1 MTFNISNVV
10 FVLLVFFSIFSFFVA
25 ALLLFA
31 FKDNEKYSA
40 TSFAFGCFLAGC
52 ATLAISLKSS
62 ALADFP
68 YRLGLLFTS
77 ASWVGFYYSF
87 KILLGEKISFKALA
101 LRSALF
107 AFMYVVALKLLGSLF
122 GIDSLPYFV
131 AASGIAFNFTLAFW
145 DLKVYKSFKL
155 TVALALA
162 ATHLL
167 SVLGYLFV
175 KFPDEEGLINLA
187 AYGYLIALV
196 MVRYVGMFSLLAS
209 VESITKGEV
218 IAENHLMRAELANKK
233 AEQTETQ
240 LLSSLNALAKARDD
254 ETGNHIIRTQN
265 YVRLLALRLRNSG
278 HYTENLSD
286 QSIDLMF
293 KAAPLHDIGKVG
305 IPDRIL
311 LKHGPFNDEE
321 WAIMKTHAL
330 IGESVLS
337 SANTT
342 HEGGSE
348 VIAKAIKIAG
358 GHHEKWDGTGYPRGL
373 AGEDI
378 PLEARVMSL
387 ADMYDALLSERPYK
401 KAWTHQE
408 AVKEIISRGN
418 TQFDPLVVDAFIA
431 EQDAFKDISTKLK
444 D

>member
-1 MTFNISNVV
+1 MQFNINNVI
-10 FVLLVFFSIFSFFVA
+10 FVLLLFFSIFSFFVA

-52 ATLAISLKSS
+52 ATLAISFKST

-101 LRSALF
+101 VRASLF
-107 AFMYVVALKLLGSLF
+107 AFLYVLALKLIGYFLGV
-122 GIDSLPYFV
+122 DSLPYFV

-145 DLKVYKSFKL
+145 DIKVYKRFKL
-155 TVALALA
+155 IVALALA
-162 ATHLL
+162 TTHVL
-167 SVLGYLFV
+167 STLGYLFIR
-175 KFPDEEGLINLA
+175 FPEEEGLINLL
-187 AYGYLIALV
+187 AYGFLIALV

-209 VESITKGEV
+209 VETMTKGEV

-278 HYTENLSD
+278 HYIESLSD
-286 QSIDLMF
+286 QSIELLF

-311 LKHGPFNDEE
+311 LKNGRFTDDE
-321 WAIMKTHAL
+321 WTIMKNHAL

-401 KAWTHQE
+401 KAWTHEE
-408 AVKEIISRGN
+408 AVTEIISRRD
-418 TQFDPLVVDAFIA
+418 TQFDPLIVDAFIA
-431 EQDAFKDISTKLK
+431 EQDAFKDISAKLK

>member
-1 MTFNISNVV
+1 MQFNISNVI
-10 FVLLVFFSIFSFFVA
+10 FVLLLFFSIFSFFVC
-25 ALLLFA
+25 ALLLFS

-52 ATLAISLKSS
+52 ATLAISFKST
-62 ALADFP
+62 ALAGFP

-77 ASWVGFYYSF
+77 ASWVCFYYSF
-87 KILLGEKISFKALA
+87 KILLGEKISFKSLA
-101 LRSALF
+101 LKSALF
-107 AFMYVVALKLLGSLF
+107 ALMYVVALKLLGYLF
-122 GIDSLPYFV
+122 GVDALPYFV

-145 DLKVYKSFKL
+145 DLKVYKRYKL
-155 TVALALA
+155 PVALALA
-162 ATHLL
+162 ATHFL
-167 SVLGYLFV
+167 STLGYLFI
-175 KFPDEEGLINLA
+175 KFPEEEGLINLA
-187 AYGYLIALV
+187 AYGFLTALV

-218 IAENHLMRAELANKK
+218 IAENHQMRAELATKK
-233 AEQTETQ
+233 AEQTEAQ
-240 LLSSLNALAKARDD
+240 LLSSLNALARARDD
-254 ETGNHIIRTQN
+254 ETGNHILRTQN
-265 YVRLLALRLRNSG
+265 YVRVLALRLRSDG
-278 HYTENLSD
+278 HYNESLSD
-286 QSIDLMF
+286 QAIDLMF

-311 LKHGPFNDEE
+311 LKNGPFTDEE

-348 VIAKAIKIAG
+348 VIARAIKIAG

-401 KAWTHQE
+401 KAWSHQE
-408 AVKEIISRGN
+408 AVKEIITRRD

-431 EQDAFKDISTKLK
+431 EQNVFKDISTALK

>member
-1 MTFNISNVV
+1 MQFNISNVI
-10 FVLLVFFSIFSFFVA
+10 FVLLLFFSIFSFFVA

-52 ATLAISLKSS
+52 ATLAISFKST

-101 LRSALF
+101 FRASLF
-107 AFMYVVALKLLGSLF
+107 AFLYVLALKLIGYFLGA
-122 GIDSLPYFV
+122 DSLPYFV
-131 AASGIAFNFTLAFW
+131 AATGIAFNFTLAFW
-145 DLKVYKSFKL
+145 DIKVYKRFKL

-162 ATHLL
+162 TTHVL
-167 SVLGYLFV
+167 STLGYLFV
-175 KFPDEEGLINLA
+175 RFPEEESLINLL
-187 AYGYLIALV
+187 AYGFLIALV

-209 VESITKGEV
+209 VETMTKGEV

-278 HYTENLSD
+278 HYIESLSD
-286 QSIDLMF
+286 QSIELLF

-311 LKHGPFNDEE
+311 LKNGRFTDDE
-321 WAIMKTHAL
+321 WTIMKNHAL

-373 AGEDI
+373 ADEDI

-401 KAWTHQE
+401 KAWTHEE
-408 AVKEIISRGN
+408 AVTEIISRRD
-418 TQFDPLVVDAFIA
+418 TQFDPLIVDAFIA
-431 EQDAFKDISTKLK
+431 EQDAFKDISAKLK

>member
-1 MTFNISNVV
+1 M
-10 FVLLVFFSIFSFFVA
+10 
-25 ALLLFA
+25 
-31 FKDNEKYSA
+31 
-40 TSFAFGCFLAGC
+40 
-52 ATLAISLKSS
+52 
-62 ALADFP
+62 
-68 YRLGLLFTS
+68 
-77 ASWVGFYYSF
+77 
-87 KILLGEKISFKALA
+87 
-101 LRSALF
+101 
-107 AFMYVVALKLLGSLF
+107 
-122 GIDSLPYFV
+122 
-131 AASGIAFNFTLAFW
+131 
-145 DLKVYKSFKL
+145 
-155 TVALALA
+155 
-162 ATHLL
+162 
-167 SVLGYLFV
+167 
-175 KFPDEEGLINLA
+175 
-187 AYGYLIALV
+187 
-196 MVRYVGMFSLLAS
+196 
-209 VESITKGEV
+209 
-218 IAENHLMRAELANKK
+218 IAENHSMRAELAHQK

-278 HYTENLSD
+278 HYTESLSD
-286 QSIDLMF
+286 QSIELMF

-311 LKHGPFNDEE
+311 LKNGSFTDEE

-373 AGEDI
+373 AGQDI

-408 AVKEIISRGN
+408 AVNEIISRRDS
-418 TQFDPLVVDAFIA
+418 QFDPLVVDAFIA

>member
-1 MTFNISNVV
+1 
-10 FVLLVFFSIFSFFVA
+10 
-25 ALLLFA
+25 
-31 FKDNEKYSA
+31 
-40 TSFAFGCFLAGC
+40 
-52 ATLAISLKSS
+52 
-62 ALADFP
+62 
-68 YRLGLLFTS
+68 
-77 ASWVGFYYSF
+77 
-87 KILLGEKISFKALA
+87 LGEKISFKSLA
-101 LRSALF
+101 LKSALF
-107 AFMYVVALKLLGSLF
+107 ALMYVVALKLLGYLF
-122 GIDSLPYFV
+122 GVDALPYFV

-145 DLKVYKSFKL
+145 DLKVYKRYKL
-155 TVALALA
+155 PVALALA
-162 ATHLL
+162 ATHFL
-167 SVLGYLFV
+167 STLGYLFI
-175 KFPDEEGLINLA
+175 KFPEEEGLINLA
-187 AYGYLIALV
+187 AYGFLTALV

-218 IAENHLMRAELANKK
+218 IAENHQMRAELATKK
-233 AEQTETQ
+233 AEQTEAQ
-240 LLSSLNALAKARDD
+240 LLSSLNALARARDD
-254 ETGNHIIRTQN
+254 ETGNHILRTQN
-265 YVRLLALRLRNSG
+265 YVRVLALRLRSDG
-278 HYTENLSD
+278 HYNESLSD
-286 QSIDLMF
+286 QAIDLMF

-311 LKHGPFNDEE
+311 LKNGPFTDEE

-348 VIAKAIKIAG
+348 VIARAIKIAG

-401 KAWTHQE
+401 KAWSHQE
-408 AVKEIISRGN
+408 AVKEIITRRN

-431 EQDAFKDISTKLK
+431 EQNVFKDISTALK